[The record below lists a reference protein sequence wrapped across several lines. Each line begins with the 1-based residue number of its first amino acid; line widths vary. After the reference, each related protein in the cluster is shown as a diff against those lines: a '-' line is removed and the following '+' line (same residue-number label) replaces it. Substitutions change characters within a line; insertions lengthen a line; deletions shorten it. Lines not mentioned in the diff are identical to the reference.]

1 VLAQEEGMKARLIS
15 NGRVARRA
23 AGLRVAL
30 ALAAAV
36 VLTARG
42 PVACA
47 NGNTAP
53 YPLSPVIARIE
64 YDFGSHVRMAPGS
77 DNWPITWAED
87 DSQYCAWG
95 DGGGFGGTNEDGRV
109 SLGVARIDGPA
120 DHYTGHNIWGGKD
133 AAHPAQFG
141 GKSYGIIALGA
152 TLYMWV
158 APGSGFDNYD
168 EARLARSRDGGAT
181 WQRADWAFPK
191 SDGLLNPTFCQCG
204 RGYRGARD
212 GFVYCYAVR
221 LRDDSSALQPPGQV
235 DLIRAPASAVDDRA
249 RYEFFAGRDRQGT
262 PRWTRDIAKRQPV
275 FEDSSGLGSQLSVSY
290 NSGLRRYLL
299 CAEHGASYRGN
310 LGVFDAPEPWGPWTT
325 VAYHSNFGGLGS
337 TFFWN
342 FSNKWLS
349 ADGTGFVLVFT
360 GSGDN
365 DSWNTVRGRFV
376 LKDEQ

>member
-1 VLAQEEGMKARLIS
+1 MKACVVS
-15 NGRVARRA
+15 SERVARHA
-23 AGLRVAL
+23 ATLRVAL
-30 ALAAAV
+30 ALAAAIV
-36 VLTARG
+36 GGARG
-42 PVACA
+42 PAAHA
-47 NGNTAP
+47 NGNAPP
-53 YPLSPVIARIE
+53 YPPSPVISGIE
-64 YDFGSHVRMAPGS
+64 YDFASHVRMAPGS

-87 DSQYCAWG
+87 DSQYSAWG

-120 DHYTGHNIWGGKD
+120 DHYTGHNVWGGKD
-133 AAHPAQFG
+133 ASHPAQFG

-158 APGSGFDNYD
+158 APGSGSHNYD
-168 EARLARSRDGGAT
+168 EARLAWSRDGGAT

-191 SDGLLNPTFCQCG
+191 SDGLLNPTFCQFG

-221 LRDDSSALQPPGQV
+221 LHDDSSALQTPGQV
-235 DLIRAPASAVDDRA
+235 DLMRVPASAVEDRS
-249 RYEFFAGRDRQGT
+249 RYEFFAGRDAQGT
-262 PRWTRDIAKRQPV
+262 PRWTRDVAERQPV
-275 FEDSSGLGSQLSVSY
+275 FEDSSGLGSRLSVCY

-299 CAEHGASYRGN
+299 CAEHGAAYRGN

-325 VAYHSNFGGLGS
+325 VAYHGNFGGLGS

-349 ADGTGFVLVFT
+349 ADGTRFVLVFT

-365 DSWNTVRGRFV
+365 DAWNTVRGRFV
-376 LKDEQ
+376 LKGER